1 MLFVLS
7 SCSVSTVSPF
17 KKPDRQHSSHSN
29 LVFSDENHIDKEVPY
44 YDAILDLEKKYPHH
58 VDQMKVYDNR
68 KGWEEEINTFPALM
82 VVNHRHVVMK
92 IEGSVK
98 KKRISSNLCSM
109 CLHNK
114 TAPLLQTGAVS
125 LLHYYF
131 TIWIGLPIATS
142 AASIVISP
150 NVG

>member
-1 MLFVLS
+1 MRYRTVIPFFLILFVLS

-17 KKPDRQHSSHSN
+17 KKNRIDSIHHTQI
-29 LVFSDENHIDKEVPY
+29 LFFSDENHIDKEVPY

-82 VVNHRHVVMK
+82 VINHRHVVMK

-98 KKRISSNLCSM
+98 KKEDIIKPMQHVL
-109 CLHNK
+109 
-114 TAPLLQTGAVS
+114 AQ
-125 LLHYYF
+125 
-131 TIWIGLPIATS
+131 
-142 AASIVISP
+142 
-150 NVG
+150 

>member
-7 SCSVSTVSPF
+7 SCSVSTVIPF
-17 KKPDRQHSSHSN
+17 KNNRIDSIHHTQI
-29 LVFSDENHIDKEVPY
+29 LFFSDENHIDKEVPY

-82 VVNHRHVVMK
+82 VINHRHVVMK

-98 KKRISSNLCSM
+98 KKEDIIKPMQHVL
-109 CLHNK
+109 
-114 TAPLLQTGAVS
+114 AQ
-125 LLHYYF
+125 
-131 TIWIGLPIATS
+131 
-142 AASIVISP
+142 
-150 NVG
+150 